1 MSDPSPSPKAP
12 ARATPL
18 LWSILWL
25 VAYFGARG
33 ALEGST
39 LDTWL
44 RVTIALAP
52 IPIAAMTLVTIV
64 RAATQLDE
72 LQRRIQL
79 ESIALAFAV
88 GAAVITGWGYF
99 ETAGAPRADWGL
111 FIWPFFIGTWLASLY
126 AIRRRYR

>member
-1 MSDPSPSPKAP
+1 MAWVWVGVTVVIVTSLLGLRFERGSL
-12 ARATPL
+12 ARYGCAAVQA
-18 LWSILWL
+18 S
-25 VAYFGARG
+25 AMG
-33 ALEGST
+33 ALIIAT
-39 LDTWL
+39 VL
-44 RVTIALAP
+44 R
-52 IPIAAMTLVTIV
+52 MKH
-64 RAATQLDE
+64 LDE

>member
-1 MSDPSPSPKAP
+1 VDRLRDYFKCYDPRFMAWVWAGVTVVIVTSLLGLRFERGSL
-12 ARATPL
+12 ARYGCAAVQAL
-18 LWSILWL
+18 
-25 VAYFGARG
+25 AMG
-33 ALEGST
+33 ALIVSSV
-39 LDTWL
+39 L
-44 RVTIALAP
+44 R
-52 IPIAAMTLVTIV
+52 MKH
-64 RAATQLDE
+64 LDE

-99 ETAGAPRADWGL
+99 EHAGAPRADWGL